1 MTPYILPTFLIIF
14 EIVFFI
20 YLLARDNNENFR
32 KYVENKKKEII
43 RKMKLNIE
51 TDIKELSKKDYTIF
65 FVVVLFTFFLDNK
78 MVIVALVTISMIVL
92 LRLRISYEKF
102 EELFENYAP
111 SIRKYNIY
119 LGLLLSVQL
128 LIIILTVICIK

>member
-14 EIVFFI
+14 EIIFFI

-32 KYVENKKKEII
+32 KYVENKKKETI
-43 RKMKLNIE
+43 RKIKLNIK
-51 TDIKELSKKDYTIF
+51 TDIKEFSKKDYTIF
-65 FVVVLFTFFLDNK
+65 FVVVFFTFFLDNK
-78 MVIVALVTISMIVL
+78 MVIVVLVTLSMIVL

-102 EELFENYAP
+102 EEIFENYAP

-119 LGLLLSVQL
+119 LGILLSVQI

>member
-14 EIVFFI
+14 EIIFFI

-32 KYVENKKKEII
+32 KYVENKKKETI
-43 RKMKLNIE
+43 RKIKLNVK
-51 TDIKELSKKDYTIF
+51 TDIKEFSKKDYTIF
-65 FVVVLFTFFLDNK
+65 FVVVFFTFFLDNK
-78 MVIVALVTISMIVL
+78 MVIVVLVTLSMIVL

-102 EELFENYAP
+102 EEIFENYVP

-119 LGLLLSVQL
+119 LGILLSVQI

>member
-14 EIVFFI
+14 EIIFFI

-32 KYVENKKKEII
+32 KYVENKKKETI
-43 RKMKLNIE
+43 RKIKLNVK
-51 TDIKELSKKDYTIF
+51 TDIKEFSKKDYTIF
-65 FVVVLFTFFLDNK
+65 FVVVFFTFFLDNK
-78 MVIVALVTISMIVL
+78 MVIVVLVTLSMIVL

-102 EELFENYAP
+102 EEIFENYAP

-119 LGLLLSVQL
+119 LGILLSVQI

>member
-1 MTPYILPTFLIIF
+1 MTPHILPTFLIIF
-14 EIVFFI
+14 EIIFFI

-32 KYVENKKKEII
+32 KYVENKKKETI
-43 RKMKLNIE
+43 RKIKLNVK
-51 TDIKELSKKDYTIF
+51 TDIKEFSKKDYTIF
-65 FVVVLFTFFLDNK
+65 FVVVFFTFFLDNK
-78 MVIVALVTISMIVL
+78 MVIVVLVTLSMIVL

-102 EELFENYAP
+102 EEIFENYAP

-119 LGLLLSVQL
+119 LGILLSVQI

>member
-14 EIVFFI
+14 EIIFFI

-32 KYVENKKKEII
+32 KYVENKKKETI
-43 RKMKLNIE
+43 RKIKLNVK
-51 TDIKELSKKDYTIF
+51 TDIKEFSKKDYTIF
-65 FVVVLFTFFLDNK
+65 FVVVFFTFFLDNK
-78 MVIVALVTISMIVL
+78 MVIVVLVTLSLIVL

-102 EELFENYAP
+102 EEIFENYAP

-119 LGLLLSVQL
+119 LGILLSVQI

>member
-1 MTPYILPTFLIIF
+1 MTPYILTTFLIIF
-14 EIVFFI
+14 EIIFFI

-32 KYVENKKKEII
+32 KYVENKKKETI
-43 RKMKLNIE
+43 RKIKLNVK
-51 TDIKELSKKDYTIF
+51 TDIKEFSKKDYTIF
-65 FVVVLFTFFLDNK
+65 FVVVFFTFFLDNK
-78 MVIVALVTISMIVL
+78 MVIVVLVTLSMIVL

-102 EELFENYAP
+102 EEIFENYVP

-119 LGLLLSVQL
+119 LGILLSVQI

>member
-51 TDIKELSKKDYTIF
+51 TDIKEFSKKDYTIF

-102 EELFENYAP
+102 D
-111 SIRKYNIY
+111 
-119 LGLLLSVQL
+119 
-128 LIIILTVICIK
+128 

>member
-43 RKMKLNIE
+43 RKMKLNVK
-51 TDIKELSKKDYTIF
+51 TDIKEFSKKDYTIF
-65 FVVVLFTFFLDNK
+65 FVVVFFTFFLDNK
-78 MVIVALVTISMIVL
+78 MVIVVLVTLSMIVL

-102 EELFENYAP
+102 EEIFENYAP

-119 LGLLLSVQL
+119 LGILLSVQI

>member
-43 RKMKLNIE
+43 RKIKLNVQ
-51 TDIKELSKKDYTIF
+51 TDIKEFSKKDYTIF

-78 MVIVALVTISMIVL
+78 MVIVALVTVSMIVL

-102 EELFENYAP
+102 EEIFENYAP
-111 SIRKYNIY
+111 SIRRYNIY

-128 LIIILTVICIK
+128 LIIILTVIYIK

>member
-51 TDIKELSKKDYTIF
+51 TDIKEFSKKDYTIF